1 MPTTTE
7 SCRAI
12 VRDVQRIGVALRRAG
27 ALDRRHQ
34 TLCRCCRRGEPAA
47 ARPVGESFVRWRVCP
62 GARQPA
68 TARNW
73 STCRPRGFSQPRA
86 RHTIVRVESSAR
98 TPSRSSPAATSRA
111 AAKILALKV
120 EMRGFSRA
128 LWAPSQRKQRAGT
141 ALLRG
146 SHCAGFE
153 RARSVP
159 SFVPRRTPPTAEKRA
174 AGITGETGLG
184 NLGERFSRAAARRQ
198 AHRRKELAELRTFG
212 RSLAGLRRLMHVI
225 EAQFTPISSSKA
237 GLVSIE
243 VQSVTAGRVASCS
256 GKSALG

>member
-7 SCRAI
+7 SCRDI
-12 VRDVQRIGVALRRAG
+12 VRDVQRIGAALLRAG

-34 TLCRCCRRGEPAA
+34 TLWRCCRRGEPAA
-47 ARPVGESFVRWRVCP
+47 ARPVGESFVRWRVFP

-86 RHTIVRVESSAR
+86 RHTIVRIESSER
-98 TPSRSSPAATSRA
+98 TAPGRSSPAATSRA

-159 SFVPRRTPPTAEKRA
+159 SFV
-174 AGITGETGLG
+174 
-184 NLGERFSRAAARRQ
+184 AAADPPRGE
-198 AHRRKELAELRTFG
+198 KT
-212 RSLAGLRRLMHVI
+212 
-225 EAQFTPISSSKA
+225 
-237 GLVSIE
+237 
-243 VQSVTAGRVASCS
+243 S
-256 GKSALG
+256 GWDNG